1 MLTKSMCWDASAVI
15 ILARLGLL
23 GLLKLQI
30 VTRHFWHFLSWF
42 PVVCI
47 TCITWTTPLSNHAK
61 FSKKSQRSMMI
72 HVMLRLQKGRPPSSC
87 HCWDCNWRPAC
98 HPESQ
103 THSGSHPSVHEKKQ
117 WLTKMTYM
125 FHPCSLPWLEETGLS
140 WSIQVKTW
148 QMYANVPIFNEN
160 APWLLGKHWV
170 AANWLLDSDHLREF
184 LGSLQSP
191 RFGQRARKRPKG
203 SASLCSRGTFAA
215 KPLRY
220 LWKVADPL
228 RCRPLQDRHKFI
240 LTWNGWQLGAFRWYY
255 MDLYGMLLWY

>member
-30 VTRHFWHFLSWF
+30 VTRHFWHFLSLF

-98 HPESQ
+98 HRESQ
-103 THSGSHPSVHEKKQ
+103 THSGSHPSVHEKTMTHKNDLHVPSMFLA
-117 WLTKMTYM
+117 LT
-125 FHPCSLPWLEETGLS
+125 WRNG
-140 WSIQVKTW
+140 SIMIYPSQD
-148 QMYANVPIFNEN
+148 MANVCKCANLQWKCPLV
-160 APWLLGKHWV
+160 AGKALGRGELTVRLRPSSGISWV
-170 AANWLLDSDHLREF
+170 
-184 LGSLQSP
+184 
-191 RFGQRARKRPKG
+191 
-203 SASLCSRGTFAA
+203 SAVSS
-215 KPLRY
+215 
-220 LWKVADPL
+220 
-228 RCRPLQDRHKFI
+228 
-240 LTWNGWQLGAFRWYY
+240 FRSKSSKKAE
-255 MDLYGMLLWY
+255 G